1 MNYSFPS
8 LNVKVIDEI
17 NELYNQINNYND
29 KYQKNNDIQICKI
42 NNLSDNMVKINKKV
56 DTIHALFNEYN
67 KKNYK
72 NINEITYINK
82 NNNNKNNKNK
92 NKNKNKKNKIDN
104 EILNLL
110 VNIKIEYANV
120 IKEKKDLNLRLFLM
134 ENKLQKL
141 ENIITSKNGTHE

>member
-29 KYQKNNDIQICKI
+29 KYQKNNDIQMCKI

-72 NINEITYINK
+72 NINKITYNNK
-82 NNNNKNNKNK
+82 NNKKNKNNKNNKNK
-92 NKNKNKKNKIDN
+92 IDN
-104 EILNLL
+104 EVLNLL

-120 IKEKKDLNLRLFLM
+120 IKEKKDLKLKLFLM
-134 ENKLQKL
+134 EKKLQKL
-141 ENIITSKNGTHE
+141 ENIITSKNGIHE